1 MPPPARPT
9 TTATTGTTT
18 LFGRNRPTT
27 SAAPS
32 ALLARGGGKLP
43 AAANHSNR
51 RHDELADMQTT
62 ESGMNHM
69 DYMAAG
75 DTDGEEATQ
84 GVIERARL
92 EAAKRRKVGN
102 GPGLG
107 NSAAAQHPCVDYSI
121 STAWVAL
128 VKSSVC
134 LSGLAK
140 LRLHPDPKETLSV
153 VQGPG
158 HAPHSTS

>member
-1 MPPPARPT
+1 MPQTRKAPEPPRFSDDPSATANTAAAPAPSAMPPPARPT

-32 ALLARGGGKLP
+32 ALLTRGGGKLP
-43 AAANHSNR
+43 ANHSNR

-75 DTDGEEATQ
+75 DMDGEEATQ

-92 EAAKRRKVGN
+92 EAAKRRKVESGHCVGN
-102 GPGLG
+102 
-107 NSAAAQHPCVDYSI
+107 
-121 STAWVAL
+121 
-128 VKSSVC
+128 
-134 LSGLAK
+134 
-140 LRLHPDPKETLSV
+140 
-153 VQGPG
+153 
-158 HAPHSTS
+158 